1 MQRTNLPTI
10 LAVIVG
16 FALAGG
22 LIYYAVSNDKGS
34 GGDSSKSSS
43 GKKYELVTSME
54 KPVEFQLAD
63 VPAGEK
69 LDLTATV
76 KGLDGKSV
84 KVSKLVGERS
94 VIMMLDGEFNRRTKR
109 ITKELKY
116 LTDGGAE
123 LNFPVIVLLPRGT
136 KAGDAENFARKR
148 RLRAPLYIDADGEF
162 ADRNDWTSSTAALFA
177 GDGTIIQS
185 FGPCDDWDER
195 FGLIPPVTDDV
206 LFWAWAIPEVG
217 PELDMATKQAAVNLV
232 RAALSADLGKDGI
245 PGELTA
251 LVADP
256 ALASQPD
263 LPVYVSLFRQ
273 GETKRLRG
281 SGGSGS
287 LGERLVAATREA
299 LDVHDRKEWIA
310 QAAEVRFLVDVPGPS
325 FAVPGRELRTQWYF
339 FEPGVDGV
347 MVVNGEKQGVLL
359 PAEVV
364 TQGYHSP
371 RVKKR
376 DEKVPRMLAEACRR
390 AGMSDKAWK
399 DEETD
404 MRRFR
409 TTCFGEVVPG
419 AGAVDVYR
427 GNVLIGDQNS
437 DDILAVIKLGGRWLL
452 NTVKEDGTFD
462 YQYYPNEDK
471 GSSDYSWVRHAGSVY
486 GLFEL
491 YELAYDEPAMADEL
505 DDYIRAGAVSV
516 GGVYRALGKIPEDEV
531 GDRYCLMEGNRCQ
544 AGSAALSLM
553 TYLSRPPKEHIH
565 NPEYMAAIY
574 FDDDKEKMDGLALAI
589 LDMIDDDGKVFRSY
603 SEAKK
608 NDSVEKEP
616 LYYPGECMLALARYY
631 QLSGDERWLEGAKA
645 IGENQLRI
653 YDKNRWS
660 NPDHW
665 VMQALYLLFHTTGD
679 EKYAETALKMGT
691 IHASEQYDG
700 PRPSPFPDY
709 RGSYR
714 RTNDV
719 PRTTRAGSRTEAM
732 MGVVRAAWEMG
743 ADARIYE
750 DAVLE
755 ATRHMSEQIFRPE
768 STFWMSNPARA
779 MGALRMGVVDNHC
792 RIDNNQHALVGMAGA
807 LEVARKR
814 EAAKPTPAPAA
825 E

>member
-22 LIYYAVSNDKGS
+22 LIYYAVNSDKDS
-34 GGDSSKSSS
+34 KGDKKSSS
-43 GKKYELVTSME
+43 GNKYELVTSME
-54 KPVEFQLAD
+54 KPVEFQLAE
-63 VPAGEK
+63 VPAGDK

-76 KGLDGKSV
+76 KGLDGKET
-84 KVSKLVGERS
+84 KVSKLVGPRN
-94 VIMMLDGEFNRRTKR
+94 VIMMLDGEFTRRTKR
-109 ITKELKY
+109 ITKELRY
-116 LTDGGAE
+116 LTKGGNE

-136 KAGDAENFARKR
+136 KTSDAENFARKR
-148 RLRAPLYIDADGEF
+148 RIQAPVFIDDDGEF

-177 GDGTIIQS
+177 EDGTIMQK
-185 FGPCDDWDER
+185 FEPCEDWDER

-206 LFWAWAIPEVG
+206 LFWAWAIPEEG
-217 PELDMATKQAAVNLV
+217 PEIDAAAKQAAVNLV

-245 PGELTA
+245 PGALTDLA
-251 LVADP
+251 GDP
-256 ALASQPD
+256 ALAMKPE
-263 LPVYVSLFRQ
+263 LPVYVSLFRP

-281 SGGSGS
+281 SGDSGS

-299 LDVHDRKEWIA
+299 LDVHDRKEWVA
-310 QAAEVRFLVDVPGPS
+310 EAADVRFLVDVPGPS
-325 FAVPGRELRTQWYF
+325 FKVPGRELRTQWYF

-347 MVVNGEKQGVLL
+347 MVVNGEKEGVLL

-390 AGMSDKAWK
+390 AGMSEKSWK

-404 MRRFR
+404 LRRFR
-409 TTCFGEVVPG
+409 TTCFGEVIPG
-419 AGAVDVYR
+419 AGAADVYR
-427 GNVLIGDQNS
+427 GNVLIGDQTS
-437 DDILAVIKLGGRWLL
+437 EEILAAIKLGGRWLL
-452 NTVKEDGTFD
+452 DTVKEDGTFD

-471 GSSDYSWVRHAGSVY
+471 GSTDYSWVRHAGSVY
-486 GLFEL
+486 GLFEM
-491 YELAYDEPAMADEL
+491 YELAYDEPMMADDL
-505 DDYIRAGAVSV
+505 DDYIRAGAISV

-544 AGSAALSLM
+544 SGSAALSLM
-553 TYLSRPPKEHIH
+553 TYISRPPKEHIH
-565 NPEYMAAIY
+565 NPEYMKAIY
-574 FDDDKEKMDGLALAI
+574 LEDDKEKMDGLALAM

-603 SEAKK
+603 REAMTK
-608 NDSVEKEP
+608 DSVEKEP
-616 LYYPGECMLALARYY
+616 LYYPGECMLALTRYY
-631 QLSGDERWLEGAKA
+631 QLSGDERWLDGAKA
-645 IGENQLRI
+645 IAENQMRI
-653 YDKNRWS
+653 YNKNRWS

-665 VMQALYLLFHTTGD
+665 VMQALYLLFHATGD
-679 EKYAETALKMGT
+679 ESYAETALKMGT
-691 IHASEQYDG
+691 HHASEQFDG

-732 MGVVRAAWEMG
+732 MGVVRTAWEAG
-743 ADARIYE
+743 EDARIYE

-755 ATRHMSEQIFRPE
+755 ATRHMSEQLFRPE
-768 STFWMSNPARA
+768 NSFWMSNPKRA

-807 LEVARKR
+807 LEVSRKR
-814 EAAKPTPAPAA
+814 EGLQSAPT